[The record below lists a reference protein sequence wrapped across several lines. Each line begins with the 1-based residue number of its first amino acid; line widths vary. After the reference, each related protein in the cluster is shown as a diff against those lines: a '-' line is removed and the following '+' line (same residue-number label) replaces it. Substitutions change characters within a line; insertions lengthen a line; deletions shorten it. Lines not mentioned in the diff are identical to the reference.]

1 MDELHRM
8 SKLNRK
14 LVRDLA
20 ASKWLFLAVAIVILL
35 GVAFFGASFLGYRNL
50 KKSYDYTYE
59 TLRFADFT
67 VQVVKAPEMA
77 VEELESISGIEAVTG
92 RMDSDIILTL
102 SGGEEKRIL
111 ARAIS
116 LPSDSRPAVNDV
128 KVEEGSY
135 FQDGQGSTLLVEK
148 SFAEYHGLQ
157 PGDIVRLTVDE
168 QEISFT
174 IAGIVTSPEYIF
186 PAKSRQ
192 EVLVSAETFG
202 VVFVPQDVVPE
213 LMGKPFIN
221 EFCFLIEDGADKDVV
236 IAEVEDA
243 LDPYI
248 VTDVVTQA
256 DQPSNAALSMD
267 LQEFGEMAEVFPLLF
282 LIVGALAT
290 YILLTRI
297 VYKQRS
303 QIGLMRAVGY
313 SRRQVLI
320 HYLSFALIIGIIGAI
335 AGTVAGYLLSEAVTN
350 LYVGFLRI
358 PYTRIEMGWME
369 WLALEEGLFIGILP
383 CVIAGII
390 PALAASR
397 LIPSEAMRTPPPAS
411 GRKMLLERLFPFLA
425 RLSSLWKIPLRNIFR
440 NRRRS
445 LYTIIGIAFGI
456 SLILVSAAFID
467 SVDYL
472 MNLQFERI
480 QKYDAQISFAQPQPL
495 ALADEVEDWDET
507 ERVEPILKI
516 ATRLEHGDNTYSTLT
531 EGLPTDSELY
541 GLYSTDGNQVTVREE
556 GILLS
561 EGLRNTLN
569 IDVGDVVN
577 VQSTST
583 VGQLEVVGFVK
594 QPMGSFAYVTLEQAQ
609 SMAGGQDVI
618 TGLMLGVKPQYI
630 DSIREKA
637 YQIPGTASVELTS
650 ETHEKVAGLMGFL
663 KGMMW
668 VMLGFGAAMALAIVF
683 TVVTVNI
690 LERSREIAT
699 MRTLGEGRG
708 GIAAMITIENVLL
721 GLAGLL
727 PGILLGYGLA
737 VFLFRLI
744 QTDMFSFGLVIFPRT
759 YALTAGIVILI
770 MLISQ
775 LPGIRQVNRLD
786 LPRVIKEQV
795 S

>member
-1 MDELHRM
+1 MN
-8 SKLNRK
+8 KLNRK

-20 ASKWLFLAVAIVILL
+20 ASKWLFLAVAIVIFL

-50 KKSYDYTYE
+50 KNSYDYTYE

-67 VQVVKAPEMA
+67 VQVVEAPEEA
-77 VEELESISGIEAVTG
+77 VEELESISGVEAVTG
-92 RMDSDIILTL
+92 RMNSDIALTL
-102 SGGEEKRIL
+102 PGGEAKRVL
-111 ARAIS
+111 ARVIS
-116 LPSDSRPAVNDV
+116 LPSDSRPAVNDI

-135 FQDGQGSTLLVEK
+135 FQNSEDNALLVEK

-157 PGDIVRLTVDE
+157 PEDIVHLTVDQ
-168 QEISFT
+168 QEISFR
-174 IAGIVTSPEYIF
+174 IAGIVVSPEYIW

-192 EVLVSAETFG
+192 EVLISPETFG
-202 VVFVPQDVVPE
+202 VVFVPQGMVPE

-221 EFCFLIEDGADKDVV
+221 EFCFLIEDGADRDVIV
-236 IAEVEDA
+236 AEVEGILEA
-243 LDPYI
+243 YI
-248 VTDVVTQA
+248 VTDVVTQE

-290 YILLTRI
+290 YILLARL

-313 SRRQVLI
+313 SRHQVLI
-320 HYLSFALIIGIIGAI
+320 HYLSFALIIGIVGAVS
-335 AGTVAGYLLSEAVTN
+335 GTIAGYLLSEAVTN

-369 WLALEEGLFIGILP
+369 WLAIEEGLFIGILP

-397 LIPSEAMRTPPPAS
+397 LIPSEAMRTPPPAA
-411 GRKMLLERLFPFLA
+411 GRKMLLERLFPVLT
-425 RLSSLWKIPLRNIFR
+425 RLSSPWKIPLRNIFR

-445 LYTIIGIAFGI
+445 LYTVIGITFGI

-467 SVDYL
+467 SVDYF

-480 QKYDAQISFAQPQPL
+480 QRYDAQINFVQPQP
-495 ALADEVEDWDET
+495 AAVAEEVEGWDET
-507 ERVEPILKI
+507 ERVEPILQI
-516 ATRLEHGDNTYSTLT
+516 PTRLEHGDKTYSTLMV
-531 EGLPTDSELY
+531 GLPLDSELY
-541 GLYSTDGNQVTVREE
+541 GLYSTAGDKVTVSEE

-561 EGLRNTLN
+561 EGLRKTLG

-577 VQSTST
+577 VQSTSA
-583 VGQLEVVGFVK
+583 VCQLEVVEFVK
-594 QPMGSFAYVTLEQAQ
+594 QPMGGFGYVTLEQAQ
-609 SMAGGQDVI
+609 SLAGGQDI
-618 TGLMLGVKPQYI
+618 ISGLMLGVEPQYI

-650 ETHEKVAGLMGFL
+650 ETREKVDDLMGFL

-668 VMLGFGAAMALAIVF
+668 VMLGFGAAMAMAIVF

-699 MRTLGEGRG
+699 MRTLGEGKGR
-708 GIAAMITIENVLL
+708 IAAMITIENVLL

-727 PGILLGYGLA
+727 PGILLGYALA
-737 VFLFRLI
+737 IFFFSII
-744 QTDMFSFGLVIFPRT
+744 QSDMFSFSLVIFPRT

-775 LPGIRQVNRLD
+775 LPSIRQVNRLD
-786 LPRVIKEQV
+786 LPSVIKEQV

>member
-20 ASKWLFLAVAIVILL
+20 ASKWLFLAVAIVIFL

-50 KKSYDYTYE
+50 KNSYDYTYE

-67 VQVVKAPEMA
+67 VQVVEAPEGA
-77 VEELESISGIEAVTG
+77 VEELESISGVEAVTG
-92 RMDSDIILTL
+92 RMNSDIALTL
-102 SGGEEKRIL
+102 PGGEAKRVL
-111 ARAIS
+111 ARVIS
-116 LPSDSRPAVNDV
+116 LPSDSRPAVDDV
-128 KVEEGSY
+128 KVEEGIY
-135 FQDGQGSTLLVEK
+135 FQDSGDNTLLVEK

-157 PGDIVRLTVDE
+157 PGDIVHLNADD
-168 QEISFT
+168 QDISFR
-174 IAGIVTSPEYIF
+174 IAGIVVSPEYIF

-192 EVLVSAETFG
+192 EVLVSPETFG
-202 VVFVPQDVVPE
+202 VVFVPQNVVPE

-221 EFCFLIEDGADKDVV
+221 EFCFLIEDGADRDVIV
-236 IAEVEDA
+236 AEVEGILEAYIITD
-243 LDPYI
+243 I
-248 VTDVVTQA
+248 VTQE

-290 YILLTRI
+290 YILLARL

-313 SRRQVLI
+313 SRHQVLI
-320 HYLSFALIIGIIGAI
+320 HYLSFALIIGIVGAVT
-335 AGTVAGYLLSEAVTN
+335 GTVAGYLLSEAVTN
-350 LYVGFLRI
+350 LYVGFLNI
-358 PYTRIEMGWME
+358 PYTRIEMGWIE
-369 WLALEEGLFIGILP
+369 WLAIEEGLFIGILP

-397 LIPSEAMRTPPPAS
+397 LIPSEAMRTPPPTA
-411 GRKMLLERLFPFLA
+411 GRKMLLERLFPVLA
-425 RLSSLWKIPLRNIFR
+425 RLSSVWKIPLRNIFR

-445 LYTIIGIAFGI
+445 LYTVIGIAFGI

-467 SVDYL
+467 SVDYF
-472 MNLQFERI
+472 MSLQFDRI
-480 QKYDAQISFAQPQPL
+480 QRYDAQISFAQPQPA
-495 ALADEVEDWDET
+495 ALAEEVEGWDET
-507 ERVEPILKI
+507 ERVEPILQI
-516 ATRLEHGDNTYSTLT
+516 PTRLEHGDNTYSTVVV
-531 EGLPTDSELY
+531 GLDDGCELY
-541 GLYSTDGNQVTVREE
+541 GLYSTNGDRVIVSEE
-556 GILLS
+556 GVLLS
-561 EGLRNTLN
+561 EGLRETLD
-569 IDVGDVVN
+569 IDVGDVIN

-583 VGQLEVVGFVK
+583 VCQLEVVGFVK
-594 QPMGSFAYVTLEQAQ
+594 QSMGGYGYVTLEQAQ
-609 SMAGGQDVI
+609 SMLGGQDVI
-618 TGLMLGVKPQYI
+618 TGLMLGVEPQYI

-650 ETHEKVAGLMGFL
+650 EPHEKVADLMGFL
-663 KGMMW
+663 RGMMW

-683 TVVTVNI
+683 TVVTINI

-708 GIAAMITIENVLL
+708 RIAAMITIENLLL

-727 PGILLGYGLA
+727 PGILLGYALA
-737 VFLFRLI
+737 IFFFRLI
-744 QTDMFSFGLVIFPRT
+744 QTDMFSFSLVIFPRT
-759 YALTAGIVILI
+759 YVLTAGIVILI
-770 MLISQ
+770 MLVSQ
-775 LPGIRQVNRLD
+775 LPSIRHVNRLD

>member
-1 MDELHRM
+1 M

-20 ASKWLFLAVAIVILL
+20 ASKWLFLAVAVVIFL

-50 KKSYDYTYE
+50 KNSYDYTYE

-67 VQVVKAPEMA
+67 VQVVDAPEGA
-77 VEELESISGIEAVTG
+77 VEELESISGVEAVTG
-92 RMDSDIILTL
+92 RMNSDITLTL
-102 SGGEEKRIL
+102 PGGEAKRVL
-111 ARAIS
+111 ARVIL
-116 LPSDSRPAVNDV
+116 LPSDSRPAVDDV
-128 KVEEGSY
+128 KVDEGSY
-135 FQDGQGSTLLVEK
+135 FQDSEDNALLVEK
-148 SFAEYHGLQ
+148 SFAEYHVLQ
-157 PGDIVRLTVDE
+157 PGDVVHLTADGTD
-168 QEISFT
+168 ISFT

-192 EVLVSAETFG
+192 EILVSSETFG
-202 VVFVPQDVVPE
+202 VVFIPQDVVPE
-213 LMGKPFIN
+213 LMGQPFIN
-221 EFCFLIEDGADKDVV
+221 EFCFLIEEGADQDVV

-243 LDPYI
+243 LEPYF
-248 VTDVVTQA
+248 VTDVITQA

-303 QIGLMRAVGY
+303 QIGLMRAIGY

-320 HYLSFALIIGIIGAI
+320 HYLSFALIIGVIGAVT
-335 AGTVAGYLLSEAVTN
+335 GTVAGYFLSEAVTN

-369 WLALEEGLFIGILP
+369 WLAIEEGLVIGILP

-390 PALAASR
+390 PALSASR
-397 LIPSEAMRTPPPAS
+397 LIPSEAMRTPPPAA
-411 GRKMLLERLFPFLA
+411 GRKMLLERLFPILA
-425 RLSSLWKIPLRNIFR
+425 RLSFLWKIPLRNIFR

-445 LYTIIGIAFGI
+445 LYTIIGISFGI

-480 QKYDAQISFAQPQPL
+480 QRYDAQVSFAQPQPGTV
-495 ALADEVEDWDET
+495 ADEVEGWDET
-507 ERVEPILKI
+507 ERVEPILQI
-516 ATRLEHGDNTYSTLT
+516 PTRFEYGDKNYSTLT
-531 EGLPTDSELY
+531 VGLFPDSELY
-541 GLYSTDGNQVTVREE
+541 GLYSAAGNKVTVKEE

-561 EGLRNTLN
+561 EGLQKTLD
-569 IDVGDVVN
+569 IDVGDTVN
-577 VQSTST
+577 VQSTAT
-583 VGQLEVVGFVK
+583 VCQLEVAGFVK
-594 QPMGSFAYVTLEQAQ
+594 QPMGGFGYVTLEQAQ

-618 TGLMLGVKPQYI
+618 SGLMLGVEPQYI

-637 YQIPGTASVELTS
+637 YQIPGTATVELTS
-650 ETHEKVAGLMGFL
+650 ETREKVDDLMGFL

-708 GIAAMITIENVLL
+708 RIAAMITIENVLM

-727 PGILLGYGLA
+727 PGILLGYALA
-737 VFLFRLI
+737 TFFFNLI

-759 YALTAGIVILI
+759 YVLTAGIVILI